1 MTLSLNPRTKPQ
13 VSRFILIA
21 LIFVVVQIAALLLGY
36 AAVAVIDSIRAYAVG
51 KSFYAKGQKEA
62 VLSLRDERLYEAF
75 RTAIAAPIGDRK
87 AREAL
92 EGSPRDLHAAFEG
105 FRQGK
110 NDPRDISG
118 LIRLFLSVQWWEPF
132 AKAVDDWHHGDALTA
147 QLSDFG
153 DDLHRLERG
162 GTLTEQSRDRAVFCA
177 RSTRSTWG

>member
-62 VLSLRDERLYEAF
+62 VLSLHRYLRTSDERYYEAF

-153 DDLHRLERG
+153 DDLHRLER
-162 GTLTEQSRDRAVFCA
+162 RRHADRAVA
-177 RSTRSTWG
+177 